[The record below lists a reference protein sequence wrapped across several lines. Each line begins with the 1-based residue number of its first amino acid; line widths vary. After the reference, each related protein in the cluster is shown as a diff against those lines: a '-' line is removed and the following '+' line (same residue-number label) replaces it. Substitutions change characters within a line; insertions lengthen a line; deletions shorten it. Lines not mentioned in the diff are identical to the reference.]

1 MQKVTSSVR
10 KVSQDTEST
19 MQPLN
24 YTNGD
29 HVDCSFAILNEMR
42 LKEILCD
49 VVLVAQ
55 LSPESQVKTN
65 GVKLFTLIPTDA
77 SVSTRA
83 SERSSKIV
91 AHKVILAAASP
102 YFHAMFTSKYR

>member
-1 MQKVTSSVR
+1 MKSFDYSEIKSVEMN
-10 KVSQDTEST
+10 QST

-29 HVDCSFAILNEMR
+29 HIDCSFAILNEMR

-49 VVLVAQ
+49 VVLVTFT
-55 LSPESQVKTN
+55 SESSVKSSQI
-65 GVKLFTLIPTDA
+65 KSFHL
-77 SVSTRA
+77 VSSDINLKTP
-83 SERSSKIV
+83 ERSIDRIV

-102 YFHAMFTSKYR
+102 YFHAMFTSK

>member
-1 MQKVTSSVR
+1 MKSFDYGEIKSAEQSH
-10 KVSQDTEST
+10 ST

-42 LKEILCD
+42 LKEVLCD
-49 VVLVAQ
+49 VVLVT
-55 LSPESQVKTN
+55 LTSEGVKSSQVKSFHVMSSDTN
-65 GVKLFTLIPTDA
+65 SRATERTD
-77 SVSTRA
+77 R
-83 SERSSKIV
+83 IV

-102 YFHAMFTSKYR
+102 YFHAMFTSE